1 MRYCFIICLLLFFG
15 CSKKPAAVEAPK
27 CKLASITKN
36 GYAFYPLTY
45 NGTKIVKVGDDP
57 SYNSVLTYDNTGRL
71 STIELPSNNP
81 IYMTEL
87 FYNDEGKVSMEKNFE
102 KRVVNWV
109 ENSVFYF
116 TYTNGK
122 VTAVRETVQWASPNL
137 EYNHEIIWDGNDI
150 RSIII
155 RSGGTAICTRQYSYD
170 TTRKN
175 PNTTYIDLY
184 YGDNRRPSFNM
195 PFYFSASL
203 LIKEV
208 TNCPFV
214 QTTNITYDFS
224 DSLHQKVYTNGSE
237 YLAYN
242 YECR

>member
-15 CSKKPAAVEAPK
+15 CSKKPAVVEAPA
-27 CKLASITKN
+27 CKLASITKY

-45 NGTKIVKVGDDP
+45 NGTKIVKVGDD
-57 SYNSVLTYDNTGRL
+57 SSINTVLTYDNKGRL
-71 STIELPSNNP
+71 LTIELPSKDP

-87 FYNDEGKVSMEKNFE
+87 FYNDEGKVSMEKNLR
-102 KRVVNWV
+102 KSGYNWV
-109 ENSVFYF
+109 ENSVFFF
-116 TYTNGK
+116 TYTNSK
-122 VTAVRETVQWASPNL
+122 VTAIRETVPWAFL
-137 EYNHEIIWDGNDI
+137 EYDHEIIWEGNDI

-155 RSGGTAICTRQYSYD
+155 RSGGTAICTQEYSYD
-170 TTRKN
+170 TARKN
-175 PNTTYIDLY
+175 PNTAFSELY
-184 YGDNRRPSFNM
+184 YGDNRRPSFRM
-195 PFYFSASL
+195 PFFFSASL

-208 TNCPFV
+208 SNCPSV
-214 QTTNITYDFS
+214 QTTNITYDLS